1 MYFGSVVTKVP
12 IGANS
17 NRIHF
22 NFGDNMAQTT
32 RQLTAFVSVALL
44 LTVAS
49 QIAYITTLSGVG
61 IVEGWPLRSTLWTI
75 EILLFVAIA
84 IASLVGLVRS
94 VDMQLGWSALAVAGI
109 INMIQSGIGLSM
121 FLPASQAGEQL
132 APLMGTVL
140 AGSFLFYYLAKVVLG
155 VAAVFFGL
163 SLFRGGKVIVRI
175 VGLLSLISGVIA
187 IALNVAAVRM
197 GLGAVPLAGASGA
210 IATFF
215 VGCALWVSARKTE

>member
-1 MYFGSVVTKVP
+1 MYFGGVVTKVD
-12 IGANS
+12 IRSNS

-22 NFGDNMAQTT
+22 NFGDNMVQTT
-32 RQLTAFVSVALL
+32 RQLTSFVSVALL

-61 IVEGWPLRSTLWTI
+61 IVEGWPLRSSVWTI
-75 EILLFVAIA
+75 EILLFAAIA

-94 VDMQLGWSALAVAGI
+94 ADMQLGWSALVVAGI

-163 SLFRGGKVIVRI
+163 SLFRGGKAIARI